1 MSKNTS
7 AWRLK
12 SPPPEAALG
21 QNRQESIARRLE
33 VSPLL
38 VQLMSLRGLTSERDM
53 DMFLSP
59 GLRYLHP
66 LDKWPGIEAG
76 AQLLA
81 QAVTEGRNIAV
92 WGDYDVDGITA
103 TALVKDFM
111 AGKGVDVVHYIPDRL
126 DFGYG
131 LHQDGIRD
139 LAERGI
145 DVLLTVDCGIANIE
159 EIREAKALGMQVIV
173 TDHHLPG
180 QTLPPADV
188 IINPKLGGWPS
199 PNLSGVG
206 VGFLLMGAL
215 NRLLP
220 DSTTDIR
227 NFLDLVALGTV
238 ADVVPLDEQNRILV
252 KNGLLLIKEG
262 RRAGIQALKEISGMA
277 PEEGVG
283 TGSIGFALAPRINA
297 AGRIGDPDLA
307 VRLLLEKNRT
317 EARQMAEQLDK
328 LNTKRKLEEQRI
340 LEEAIVQAES
350 QLHLAGLV
358 LHSEHWHSGI
368 IGIVASRIV
377 ERFHRP
383 CLILTKENGI
393 FKGSGRSTPT
403 FDLYQALVACKECL
417 HKFGGHR
424 QAAGLK
430 LEPFQLANLKE
441 RFALAVEEQLG
452 ADPAP
457 PILELDAELPFA
469 LIDQTLLKE
478 LDLLQPYG
486 QGNPKP
492 IFLSPPLTVLRH
504 RFFSMKKHLELHLSD
519 TTDGTSMRAVA
530 WRQGEKWQD
539 TALEGRKLRI
549 AYTPRLSKFNGLL
562 QIELAVQEILS
573 VE

>member
-1 MSKNTS
+1 
-7 AWRLK
+7 
-12 SPPPEAALG
+12 
-21 QNRQESIARRLE
+21 
-33 VSPLL
+33 
-38 VQLMSLRGLTSERDM
+38 
-53 DMFLSP
+53 
-59 GLRYLHP
+59 
-66 LDKWPGIEAG
+66 
-76 AQLLA
+76 
-81 QAVTEGRNIAV
+81 
-92 WGDYDVDGITA
+92 
-103 TALVKDFM
+103 
-111 AGKGVDVVHYIPDRL
+111 
-126 DFGYG
+126 
-131 LHQDGIRD
+131 
-139 LAERGI
+139 
-145 DVLLTVDCGIANIE
+145 
-159 EIREAKALGMQVIV
+159 
-173 TDHHLPG
+173 
-180 QTLPPADV
+180 
-188 IINPKLGGWPS
+188 
-199 PNLSGVG
+199 
-206 VGFLLMGAL
+206 
-215 NRLLP
+215 
-220 DSTTDIR
+220 
-227 NFLDLVALGTV
+227 
-238 ADVVPLDEQNRILV
+238 
-252 KNGLLLIKEG
+252 
-262 RRAGIQALKEISGMA
+262 
-277 PEEGVG
+277 
-283 TGSIGFALAPRINA
+283 
-297 AGRIGDPDLA
+297 
-307 VRLLLEKNRT
+307 
-317 EARQMAEQLDK
+317 
-328 LNTKRKLEEQRI
+328 
-340 LEEAIVQAES
+340 
-350 QLHLAGLV
+350 
-358 LHSEHWHSGI
+358 
-368 IGIVASRIV
+368 V